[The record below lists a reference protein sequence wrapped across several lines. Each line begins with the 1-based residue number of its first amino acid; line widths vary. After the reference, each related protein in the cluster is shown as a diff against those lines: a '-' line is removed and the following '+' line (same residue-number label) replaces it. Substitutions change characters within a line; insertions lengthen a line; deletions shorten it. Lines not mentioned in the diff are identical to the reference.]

1 MKQENHNLSVKRRIY
16 SFPQEGESRAE
27 AICRSFKL
35 YTLVEWAA
43 YTKVDIRIETS
54 KNCPLLIGE
63 LSQLMFLLPFFS
75 DAAKVSFSQAFNEA
89 NEEKTSIILMKEIAF
104 DSLLLIAAD
113 DVSQQAIN
121 QLRSEG
127 IYSIENR
134 SCTLINMVVVS
145 TAEGAEYVHQVLE
158 NYERAR
164 KNVVVKMT
172 PELCIKD
179 ESDIDSILSF
189 LQNPGCNPYM
199 ELKHFLQVYHENV
212 EIHGMV
218 GFDFRSFSDIIRGKN
233 VVSVYSYEYQDDI
246 AEAICHLKSVNLKD
260 NGKYLLSFTVGKYD
274 EKTLSKHLASLN
286 ENMDAFHEESSLY
299 WTYREA
305 TPQKVTLFA
314 SISSE
319 Q

>member
-1 MKQENHNLSVKRRIY
+1 
-16 SFPQEGESRAE
+16 
-27 AICRSFKL
+27 
-35 YTLVEWAA
+35 
-43 YTKVDIRIETS
+43 
-54 KNCPLLIGE
+54 
-63 LSQLMFLLPFFS
+63 
-75 DAAKVSFSQAFNEA
+75 
-89 NEEKTSIILMKEIAF
+89 MKEIAF

-113 DVSQQAIN
+113 DVSLQAIN
-121 QLRSEG
+121 QLRSDG
-127 IYSIENR
+127 IYSVEDR

-145 TAEGAEYVHQVLE
+145 TAEGAEHIHQVLE
-158 NYERAR
+158 DHERAR
-164 KNVVVKMT
+164 KNVVVKLT
-172 PELCIKD
+172 PELSIKD

-189 LQNPGCNPYM
+189 LPEPGCNPYI
-199 ELKHFLQVYHENV
+199 ELKHFLQMYKENV

-218 GFDFRSFSDIIRGKN
+218 GFDFRSFADIIRGKN
-233 VVSVYSYEYQDDI
+233 VVSVYSYEYQDAI
-246 AEAICHLKSVNLKD
+246 AEAICHLKSVKLKD

-286 ENMDAFHEESSLY
+286 EYMDTFPEESSLY

>member
-1 MKQENHNLSVKRRIY
+1 
-16 SFPQEGESRAE
+16 
-27 AICRSFKL
+27 
-35 YTLVEWAA
+35 
-43 YTKVDIRIETS
+43 
-54 KNCPLLIGE
+54 
-63 LSQLMFLLPFFS
+63 
-75 DAAKVSFSQAFNEA
+75 
-89 NEEKTSIILMKEIAF
+89 MKEIAF

-127 IYSIENR
+127 IYSIEDR

-158 NYERAR
+158 SHERAR

-172 PELCIKD
+172 PELRIKD

-189 LQNPGCNPYM
+189 FPESGCNPYM
-199 ELKHFLQVYHENV
+199 ELKLFLQMYKENV

-218 GFDFRSFSDIIRGKN
+218 GFDFRSFFDMIRGKN
-233 VVSVYSYEYQDDI
+233 VVSIYSYEYQDDI
-246 AEAICHLKSVNLKD
+246 AEAISHLKPVSLKD

-274 EKTLSKHLASLN
+274 EKVLSKHLASLN
-286 ENMDAFHEESSLY
+286 EYMDTFPEESSLY
-299 WTYREA
+299 WTYRVA

>member
-1 MKQENHNLSVKRRIY
+1 
-16 SFPQEGESRAE
+16 
-27 AICRSFKL
+27 
-35 YTLVEWAA
+35 
-43 YTKVDIRIETS
+43 
-54 KNCPLLIGE
+54 
-63 LSQLMFLLPFFS
+63 
-75 DAAKVSFSQAFNEA
+75 
-89 NEEKTSIILMKEIAF
+89 MKEIAF

-121 QLRSEG
+121 QLRSDG
-127 IYSIENR
+127 IYSVEDR

-145 TAEGAEYVHQVLE
+145 TAEGAEHVHQVLE
-158 NYERAR
+158 NHERAR
-164 KNVVVKMT
+164 KNVVVKMA
-172 PELCIKD
+172 PELSFKD

-189 LQNPGCNPYM
+189 LPEPGCNPYM
-199 ELKHFLQVYHENV
+199 ELKHFLQLYKENV

-218 GFDFRSFSDIIRGKN
+218 GFDFRSFADIVRGKN

-246 AEAICHLKSVNLKD
+246 AEAISHLKSVNLKD

-274 EKTLSKHLASLN
+274 EKALSRYLASLN
-286 ENMDAFHEESSLY
+286 EYMDTFPEECSLY

>member
-1 MKQENHNLSVKRRIY
+1 
-16 SFPQEGESRAE
+16 
-27 AICRSFKL
+27 
-35 YTLVEWAA
+35 
-43 YTKVDIRIETS
+43 
-54 KNCPLLIGE
+54 
-63 LSQLMFLLPFFS
+63 
-75 DAAKVSFSQAFNEA
+75 
-89 NEEKTSIILMKEIAF
+89 MKEIAF

-113 DVSQQAIN
+113 DVSLQAIK

-145 TAEGAEYVHQVLE
+145 TTEGTEHVHQVLE
-158 NYERAR
+158 KHERAR

-172 PELCIKD
+172 PELSIKD

-189 LQNPGCNPYM
+189 LPEPGCNPYM
-199 ELKHFLQVYHENV
+199 ELKLFLQVYHENV

-218 GFDFRSFSDIIRGKN
+218 GFDFRSFFDIIRGKN
-233 VVSVYSYEYQDDI
+233 VVSVYSYEYQEDI
-246 AEAICHLKSVNLKD
+246 AEAISHLKSVSLKD

-274 EKTLSKHLASLN
+274 EKVLSKHLASLN
-286 ENMDAFHEESSLY
+286 EYMDTFPEESSLY
-299 WTYREA
+299 WTYRVA

-314 SISSE
+314 SVSSE

>member
-1 MKQENHNLSVKRRIY
+1 
-16 SFPQEGESRAE
+16 
-27 AICRSFKL
+27 
-35 YTLVEWAA
+35 
-43 YTKVDIRIETS
+43 
-54 KNCPLLIGE
+54 
-63 LSQLMFLLPFFS
+63 
-75 DAAKVSFSQAFNEA
+75 
-89 NEEKTSIILMKEIAF
+89 MKEIAF

-121 QLRSEG
+121 QLRSDG
-127 IYSIENR
+127 IYSIKDR

-145 TAEGAEYVHQVLE
+145 TAEGAEHIHQVLE
-158 NYERAR
+158 NHERAR

-189 LQNPGCNPYM
+189 LSEPGCNPYM

-233 VVSVYSYEYQDDI
+233 VVSIYSYEYQDDI
-246 AEAICHLKSVNLKD
+246 AEAISHLKSVNLKD
-260 NGKYLLSFTVGKYD
+260 SGKYLLSFTVGKYD
-274 EKTLSKHLASLN
+274 EKALSRHLASLN
-286 ENMDAFHEESSLY
+286 EYMDTFPEESSLY
-299 WTYREA
+299 WTFREA

>member
-1 MKQENHNLSVKRRIY
+1 MLVSKLSI
-16 SFPQEGESRAE
+16 SFAQKECIPSRTVLAH
-27 AICRSFKL
+27 
-35 YTLVEWAA
+35 
-43 YTKVDIRIETS
+43 
-54 KNCPLLIGE
+54 
-63 LSQLMFLLPFFS
+63 LS
-75 DAAKVSFSQAFNEA
+75 
-89 NEEKTSIILMKEIAF
+89 I
-104 DSLLLIAAD
+104 
-113 DVSQQAIN
+113 
-121 QLRSEG
+121 
-127 IYSIENR
+127 
-134 SCTLINMVVVS
+134 S
-145 TAEGAEYVHQVLE
+145 TAEGAEHIHQVLE
-158 NYERAR
+158 NHERAR

-189 LQNPGCNPYM
+189 LPEPGCNPFM
-199 ELKHFLQVYHENV
+199 GLKHFLQVYHENV

-218 GFDFRSFSDIIRGKN
+218 GFDFRSFADIIRGKN
-233 VVSVYSYEYQDDI
+233 VVSVYSYEYQDAI

-274 EKTLSKHLASLN
+274 EKTLSRHLASLN
-286 ENMDAFHEESSLY
+286 EYMDTFPEESSLY

>member
-1 MKQENHNLSVKRRIY
+1 
-16 SFPQEGESRAE
+16 
-27 AICRSFKL
+27 
-35 YTLVEWAA
+35 
-43 YTKVDIRIETS
+43 
-54 KNCPLLIGE
+54 
-63 LSQLMFLLPFFS
+63 
-75 DAAKVSFSQAFNEA
+75 
-89 NEEKTSIILMKEIAF
+89 MKEIAF

-145 TAEGAEYVHQVLE
+145 TTEGAEYVHQVLE
-158 NYERAR
+158 SHERAR

-172 PELCIKD
+172 PELRIKD

-189 LQNPGCNPYM
+189 LPESGCNPYM
-199 ELKHFLQVYHENV
+199 ELKLFLQMYKENV

-218 GFDFRSFSDIIRGKN
+218 GFDFRSFFDMIRGKN
-233 VVSVYSYEYQDDI
+233 VVSIYSYEYQDDI
-246 AEAICHLKSVNLKD
+246 AEAISHLKPVTLKD

-274 EKTLSKHLASLN
+274 EKALSKHLVSLN
-286 ENMDAFHEESSLY
+286 EYMDTFPEESSLY
-299 WTYREA
+299 WTYRVA

-314 SISSE
+314 SISSG

>member
-1 MKQENHNLSVKRRIY
+1 
-16 SFPQEGESRAE
+16 
-27 AICRSFKL
+27 
-35 YTLVEWAA
+35 
-43 YTKVDIRIETS
+43 
-54 KNCPLLIGE
+54 
-63 LSQLMFLLPFFS
+63 
-75 DAAKVSFSQAFNEA
+75 
-89 NEEKTSIILMKEIAF
+89 MKEIAF

-121 QLRSEG
+121 QLRSDG

-145 TAEGAEYVHQVLE
+145 TAEGAEHVHQVLE
-158 NYERAR
+158 NHERAR

-172 PELCIKD
+172 PELSIKD
-179 ESDIDSILSF
+179 ESDIDSILAF
-189 LQNPGCNPYM
+189 QQNPGCNPYM
-199 ELKHFLQVYHENV
+199 ELKHFLQMYKENV

-233 VVSVYSYEYQDDI
+233 VVSVYSYEYQDDM

-286 ENMDAFHEESSLY
+286 EYMDAFPEESCLY